1 MKKGY
6 KYKLEA
12 LLKIRKLKE
21 ERCKMDIGRIQVRI
35 RELDQ
40 EIANHNSG
48 IDEAYELQ
56 EKSMQTGANGMEAR
70 FHPYFVEG
78 KRAHIDGL
86 TAQKTRLEYH
96 VQQKFKELAD
106 LRANVKV
113 LDKMKEKDHK
123 SYKKNLE
130 KKMHETI
137 EEQVQNWRMA
147 TSKEA

>member
-35 RELDQ
+35 RELNG
-40 EIANHNSG
+40 EIENHNLG

-56 EKSMQTGANGMEAR
+56 EKSMQLGASGMESR

-78 KRAHIDGL
+78 KRAHIQGL
-86 TAQKTRLEYH
+86 TAQKTRLEFH

-113 LDKMKEKDHK
+113 LEKMKEKDHK
-123 SYKKNLE
+123 AYKKNLE
-130 KKMHETI
+130 KKMNERI

-147 TSKEA
+147 TVKEA